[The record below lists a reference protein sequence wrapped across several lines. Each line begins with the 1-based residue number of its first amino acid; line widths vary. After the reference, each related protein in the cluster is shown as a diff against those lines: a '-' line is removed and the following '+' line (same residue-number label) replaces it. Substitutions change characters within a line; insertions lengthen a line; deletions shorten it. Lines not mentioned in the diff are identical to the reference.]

1 LLVRAG
7 AILPLGPPVQHT
19 GERPLDELILQIYP
33 LGASRLELYEDDGHS
48 NAYRRGICGLTTI
61 VCATEP
67 GRISVRVEPPRG
79 DRSVVPSGRRPS
91 AAAAHRAA
99 GRRRRRGRRPDPAHQ
114 RRHGSAGLVDR
125 RRGLPVHPSAGG
137 RSARRGGDARNPA
150 IVTGRLSLR
159 ETCSS

>member
-1 LLVRAG
+1 MRAG

-79 DRSVVPSGRRPS
+79 DRSVVPSGRRHLLRLRIEPP
-91 AAAAHRAA
+91 AAVDVEGA
-99 GRRRRRGRRPDPAHQ
+99 GPIPHT
-114 RRHGSAGLVDR
+114 S
-125 RRGLPVHPSAGG
+125 
-137 RSARRGGDARNPA
+137 GD
-150 IVTGRLSLR
+150 TGRPGWWIDDAGFLCIRPPEVDPLGVVVTRGTPRS
-159 ETCSS
+159 